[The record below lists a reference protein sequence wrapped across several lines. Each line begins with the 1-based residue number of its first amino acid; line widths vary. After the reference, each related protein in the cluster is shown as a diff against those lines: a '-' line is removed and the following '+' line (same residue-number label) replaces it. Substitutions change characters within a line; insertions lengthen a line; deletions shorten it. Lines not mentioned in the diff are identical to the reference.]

1 MVGRAAVRHDG
12 VTLGGGMHEPEGAD
26 NYLAE
31 LAAQIDAVHHEA
43 EGGWVIIVFQAWSA
57 LQ

>member
-1 MVGRAAVRHDG
+1 
-12 VTLGGGMHEPEGAD
+12 MHEPEGAD

-43 EGGWVIIVFQAWSA
+43 EGGRVIIVFQAWSA